1 MVDASDRAHIIGHA
15 RSPLIVVKQ
24 KSRATR
30 RWLFHMQ
37 WRNQMTKLRLL
48 SAALI
53 AAAMLATPA
62 MARTSH
68 VTSRHLAE
76 DANASAFSTAHHFDI
91 DGLVDIRAPRVGASA
106 TAPSDAENCD
116 VGDNPHV
123 C

>member
-1 MVDASDRAHIIGHA
+1 
-15 RSPLIVVKQ
+15 
-24 KSRATR
+24 
-30 RWLFHMQ
+30 
-37 WRNQMTKLRLL
+37 MTKLKLL

-76 DANASAFSTAHHFDI
+76 DANASASPTAHYIH
-91 DGLVDIRAPRVGASA
+91 GPVGIRAPRLGAFA
-106 TAPSDAENCD
+106 TAPSDGGTCD
-116 VGDNPHV
+116 VGDDPRI